1 MTEYG
6 RGPGAQGWQ
15 PEDPLYG
22 DQGWA
27 EQQHAQGAQPGQ
39 GDPYGSWDPYGQ
51 QQYPEQQAY
60 PQQQDPYQQYPQQ
73 QQPYPQQQQFH
84 QQDQQGQ
91 QGYYQQPGQEQ
102 GWDAQGGQYY
112 ADPYAQ
118 QQGGGYDQQGYQ
130 DPYAAQQ
137 QGYPAP
143 DAYQGQQQPG
153 QPPQQQQHQQPHQP
167 HPEQQPHQP
176 EPATR
181 QRRPEPEPAGAPG
194 GPGPDPDTGWDPG
207 PDQGEADF
215 FSRADEDDDWD
226 DEPRG
231 RERRGGKGK
240 SKGKSKG
247 KQRNGCACLVVAV
260 VLAGGL
266 GGAAYYGY
274 DFYQSRF
281 GPAPDYVG
289 EGTGEVQVT
298 IPAGAS
304 LSQMGNLLKKEDVV
318 KSHDAFVA
326 AATKDGVA
334 PIQAGVYTLR
344 QQMSADAAVA
354 MLTDP
359 AQLNTLIIAEG
370 MRASQIFTAIDLKLE
385 LAEGTTEEAAEN
397 GDIGLPEWAEG
408 EVEGFLFPAR
418 YDVGD
423 DTTPEDLLS
432 QMVDRAEAEF
442 AEIDLE
448 GQAETLGFTPREVII
463 IASLVQAEAQLPEE
477 FGKVSRVIYNRLE
490 VNQALGFDSTINY
503 VRDNHSLDVSI
514 EDTKIE
520 SPYNTYKYPGLPPGP
535 INNPGHQA
543 FEAAAEPTEGDW
555 LYFVTVKP
563 GDTRFEV
570 EYEKHLEHV
579 DDFNA
584 EQARNRESG
593 N

>member
-22 DQGWA
+22 DQDWA
-27 EQQHAQGAQPGQ
+27 EQQRAQGAQQGQ
-39 GDPYGSWDPYGQ
+39 GDPYGSWDAYGQ

-60 PQQQDPYQQYPQQ
+60 PQQHDPYQQYPQQ

-102 GWDAQGGQYY
+102 GWDAQGGPYY

-118 QQGGGYDQQGYQ
+118 QQGGGYHQQGYQ
-130 DPYAAQQ
+130 DPYGAQQ
-137 QGYPAP
+137 QGYAAP
-143 DAYQGQQQPG
+143 QAYQDRQQAGQPQQAG
-153 QPPQQQQHQQPHQP
+153 QYPPQQQHHPQQPQ
-167 HPEQQPHQP
+167 QP
-176 EPATR
+176 EPAAR
-181 QRRPEPEPAGAPG
+181 RRRPEPDPAD

-215 FSRADEDDDWD
+215 FSRADENDDWD

-240 SKGKSKG
+240 SKTKG
-247 KQRNGCACLVVAV
+247 KQRNGCACLIVAV

-281 GPAPDYVG
+281 GPAPDYAG
-289 EGTGEVQVT
+289 EGSGEVQVT
-298 IPAGAS
+298 IPSGAS
-304 LSQMGNLLKKEDVV
+304 LSQMGNLLKEADVV

-370 MRASQIFTAIDLKLE
+370 MRASQIYTAIDLKLE
-385 LAEGTTEEAAEN
+385 LEEGTTEEVAESS
-397 GDIGLPEWAEG
+397 DIGLPEWAEDD
-408 EVEGFLFPAR
+408 VEGFLFPAR

-423 DTTPEDLLS
+423 NTTPESLLS
-432 QMVDRAEAEF
+432 EMVDRAEAEF
-442 AEIDLE
+442 EEIDLE
-448 GQAETLGFTPREVII
+448 GQAEALGFTPREVII

-477 FGKVSRVIYNRLE
+477 FGKVSRVIYNRLDIGQKLE
-490 VNQALGFDSTINY
+490 FDSTINY
-503 VRDNHSLDVSI
+503 VRDDPSLDVSF
-514 EDTKIE
+514 EDVKLD
-520 SPYNTYKYPGLPPGP
+520 SPYNTYQVKGLPPGP

-543 FEAAAEPTEGDW
+543 FEAASNPTEGTW

-563 GDTRFEV
+563 GDTRFETDF
-570 EYEKHLEHV
+570 EKHEEHV
-579 DDFNA
+579 RDFNA
-584 EQARNRESG
+584 EQARNRE
-593 N
+593 NND